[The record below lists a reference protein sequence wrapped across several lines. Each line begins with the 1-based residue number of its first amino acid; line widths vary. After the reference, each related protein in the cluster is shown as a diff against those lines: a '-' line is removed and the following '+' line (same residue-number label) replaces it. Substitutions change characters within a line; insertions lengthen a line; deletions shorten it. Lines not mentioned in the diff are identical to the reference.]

1 MYDRALLWR
10 ATDFWREGL
19 KPRVRKNI
27 KMYNTRVG
35 ETRALQ
41 AGTIEYGDIEKAHT
55 EKNLPAAF
63 FQSVKGW
70 FWFVKE
76 DGYLVTLGR
85 EPDGKWVMHTRGG
98 KQLTPP
104 HGFLEGL
111 ERNMQLP
118 AVMVGEL
125 VTSFTG
131 CEAEDRGDAGRRN
144 VLRNEQFARIHRVI
158 ERGDDPRAWVG
169 LRVKLFAFPGSKKD
183 VGETYVEMKEVMTS
197 SLHNHPHIGMCRAGQ
212 LIIKEIRENEAV
224 DMAIEIFE
232 HVVQMGFE
240 GIVIVNPRVRYGAKD
255 YVDDYEELVGTFFK
269 LKQKIVLPGAEFQKT
284 GRIKEVWKDGKKQT
298 EHVFTTKIDNE
309 EVHFTDLQP
318 RPTGHARIK
327 YMEHVPGMGNTF
339 PCQSG
344 YRHMHFAQPD
354 DMSVRVAVAGAL
366 TKNVIR
372 DNILG
377 VHPTV
382 GRILNWERDTDRQML
397 EKLDPVLHLYNPRP
411 FRATDIVLHP
421 EPPIAKDPDDDGPV
435 VIKNAGE
442 PPAQPAP
449 AKRRKGLSL
458 AEMGRKSQ
466 NPDYN
471 PGTQPTHDEGTT
483 SALRIE
489 ALLRQTIM
497 LLDLL

>member
-19 KPRVRKNI
+19 KARVRKNI
-27 KMYNTRVG
+27 TLYNTWEKEDVTDK
-35 ETRALQ
+35 TRALQ
-41 AGTIEYGDIEKAHT
+41 AGTIEYGEIDRAREK
-55 EKNLPAAF
+55 EKLPSAF
-63 FQSVKGW
+63 FQSLKGW

-85 EPDGKWVMHTRGG
+85 GPDGKWAMHTRGG
-98 KQLTPP
+98 KHLTPP
-104 HGFLEGL
+104 PGFLEGL
-111 ERNMQLP
+111 ETNMKLP

-131 CEAEDRGDAGRRN
+131 CEAGDRGDAGARN
-144 VLRNEQFARIHRVI
+144 VLRNEQFAKIHRVI
-158 ERGDDPRAWVG
+158 EGGNDPLAWVG
-169 LRVKLFAFPGSKKD
+169 LRVKVFAFPGSTKD
-183 VGETYVEMKEVMTS
+183 VGETYVEMRDVMTS
-197 SLHNHPHIGMCRAGQ
+197 SLHKHPHIGMCRAGELKNKKDMQ
-212 LIIKEIRENEAV
+212 SWESTQEAI
-224 DMAIEIFE
+224 DIFE

-255 YVDDYEELVGTFFK
+255 YVDDYGELVGTFFK
-269 LKQKIVLPGAEFQKT
+269 LKQKIVLPGQAFQKT
-284 GRIKEVWKDGKKQT
+284 GRRKEVWKDGKKQT
-298 EHVFTTKIDNE
+298 EHAFTTRIDNE
-309 EVHFTDLQP
+309 EVHFTDQQP

-366 TKNVIR
+366 TKNAIR

-382 GRILNWERDTDRQML
+382 GRILNWESDEDRQML
-397 EKLDPVLHLYNPRP
+397 ENSEPVLRLYNPRP
-411 FRATDIVLHP
+411 FRAADILQHP
-421 EPPIAKDPDDDGPV
+421 EPPIVIEDDDE
-435 VIKNAGE
+435 GE

-449 AKRRKGLSL
+449 PKRQRAQTL
-458 AEMGRKSQ
+458 AERGRGSSAKDFDPRKHPGGGAPKKSAR
-466 NPDYN
+466 
-471 PGTQPTHDEGTT
+471 
-483 SALRIE
+483 ALRIE
-489 ALLRQTIM
+489 TLLCGLYM
-497 LLDLL
+497 C